1 MMFHKFLKSK
11 NINICTLLFY
21 ILFLIGCKKNTVIND
36 KQIKPNNINV
46 DMNKPF
52 IPSFSYGGILTLEQ
66 RKYLES
72 QESIDSN
79 HYEIIDYYFDSLTQ
93 VDSTDLIV
101 FYKYYLSIPNLEIV
115 DHVCVYTISEE
126 GKILNRYLIPYT
138 DDCFIRNVQQN
149 DFGTKINHGWI
160 GDFNHNGKKELILY
174 HYDGLEIYEFS
185 DNDSRLISPIEIAEF
200 KEILEIDNE
209 SSSFTVSQ
217 VDENWLIQ
225 KKIFSWNEEKGMYTL
240 KLNSY

>member
-149 DFGTKINHGWI
+149 DFGTKINNCMPEKITKILFYIFMLII
-160 GDFNHNGKKELILY
+160 GGYEIIVSLKQIKEGKNIIKE
-174 HYDGLEIYEFS
+174 G
-185 DNDSRLISPIEIAEF
+185 
-200 KEILEIDNE
+200 
-209 SSSFTVSQ
+209 
-217 VDENWLIQ
+217 EN
-225 KKIFSWNEEKGMYTL
+225 
-240 KLNSY
+240 